1 MSPKKL
7 DDQKLIQFLNQKWG
21 NAKCPLCGHGNWN
34 VDTNIV
40 TLINAT
46 DGVMQVGG
54 NYLPLVPV
62 TCMNCGNTI
71 LVNAVV
77 SNAFVDTG
85 NSEGGNG
92 NQSESK

>member
-1 MSPKKL
+1 MVFAL
-7 DDQKLIQFLNQKWG
+7 LTHTVYN
-21 NAKCPLCGHGNWN
+21 
-34 VDTNIV
+34 
-40 TLINAT
+40 INAT
-46 DGVMQVGG
+46 DGVIQVGG